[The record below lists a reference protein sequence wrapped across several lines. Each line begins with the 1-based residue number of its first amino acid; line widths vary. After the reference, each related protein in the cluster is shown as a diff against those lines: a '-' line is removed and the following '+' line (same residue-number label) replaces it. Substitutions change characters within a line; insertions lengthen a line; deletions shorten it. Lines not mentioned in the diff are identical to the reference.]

1 MFGTN
6 DSKTYQWNY
15 NDFLT
20 DYTDLINS
28 FIQLDSKPDVY
39 VMVPPPLYQE
49 GAYAMDMHIINEVFP
64 KLIP

>member
-20 DYTDLINS
+20 DYTDLIN
-28 FIQLDSKPDVY
+28 I
-39 VMVPPPLYQE
+39 
-49 GAYAMDMHIINEVFP
+49 AYRKKFSEKIN
-64 KLIP
+64 INY